1 MGQCFPNS
9 QLRFADPN
17 TWKAPT
23 QSNFLKF
30 QASGGSFSG
39 RFWSSVNWEFVLNH
53 PVEWKQDPK
62 CYTLC
67 YVWDCCWSPLFHWI
81 NPRFYWTNHLK
92 SPSLRLECPFFS
104 ALFHTCPVPSHPFL
118 GLLAR
123 QEPVVDAVADAAD
136 ARSVPVAEGSVEA
149 CLGGSPGFP
158 SHMSSVQNPC
168 CLWLE
173 CTHILLTN
181 HTLPYSRPAKRCRKV
196 IYNCI
201 KFCFF
206 LDYYITKH
214 KGLTSKA
221 GSLSTTF
228 SLETNTRTKNWPKTD
243 FPSTSRK
250 TMGMHQ
256 QKLLIVAARC
266 NPDISRSKG
275 PPWTSPSQ
283 LVNGRIWR
291 FLLTLTQ
298 VQCLSKWFAN
308 SWTILW
314 GSFLFFSTVALQN
327 RDCPGLAGRGRAPPL
342 WAVERV
348 ALTLE
353 IHHPVKTGQDLWT
366 PLKCDD
372 EYVFWARFHDTATAT
387 NIVMTKHT
395 ILWLFLSG
403 FFWEFTASKQTGLIW
418 QSVHVLITHNPGSWG
433 HSRNDART
441 ITAGCTNNKILQWGI
456 YDGCKGYQQGCFFGQ
471 HLWFVVFFGRGWT
484 SMSTSYVG
492 YITSHGAICVKIDV
506 SSRQFCTR
514 FPTVS
519 WRF

>member
-1 MGQCFPNS
+1 
-9 QLRFADPN
+9 
-17 TWKAPT
+17 
-23 QSNFLKF
+23 
-30 QASGGSFSG
+30 
-39 RFWSSVNWEFVLNH
+39 
-53 PVEWKQDPK
+53 
-62 CYTLC
+62 
-67 YVWDCCWSPLFHWI
+67 
-81 NPRFYWTNHLK
+81 
-92 SPSLRLECPFFS
+92 
-104 ALFHTCPVPSHPFL
+104 
-118 GLLAR
+118 
-123 QEPVVDAVADAAD
+123 
-136 ARSVPVAEGSVEA
+136 
-149 CLGGSPGFP
+149 
-158 SHMSSVQNPC
+158 
-168 CLWLE
+168 
-173 CTHILLTN
+173 
-181 HTLPYSRPAKRCRKV
+181 
-196 IYNCI
+196 
-201 KFCFF
+201 
-206 LDYYITKH
+206 
-214 KGLTSKA
+214 
-221 GSLSTTF
+221 
-228 SLETNTRTKNWPKTD
+228 
-243 FPSTSRK
+243 
-250 TMGMHQ
+250 MGMHQ

-298 VQCLSKWFAN
+298 VQCLPKWFAN

-327 RDCPGLAGRGRAPPL
+327 RDCPGLSGRGRAPPL

-395 ILWLFLSG
+395 ILWLFWVAFFENSQHLNRLDWYGNQSMCLSLTIRAVG
-403 FFWEFTASKQTGLIW
+403 VIPKRQFRQT
-418 QSVHVLITHNPGSWG
+418 QPF
-433 HSRNDART
+433 
-441 ITAGCTNNKILQWGI
+441 LQWGI

-471 HLWFVVFFGRGWT
+471 DLWFVVFFGRGWT